1 MTEEVETWDC
11 EPDTQP
17 LLYLF
22 PTHSQAGGNILRK
35 SVLGRILQTKFLNRN
50 FFRSF
55 YETSIFNFFYFLIAY
70 FFLNF
75 RQDIQPWSQEEVT
88 ITSSECEPVSEAVC
102 EVRGEYFA
110 TNWEEKRLN
119 TPFILSKSL
128 YFKISTL
135 GARWGWSGGA
145 TRWSGRSAS
154 SSSSPRAGEQQPVRI
169 LYTCTLHCLLLQA
182 DAIQDTASKVRAP
195 SPMHQLRLELLF
207 FV

>member
-1 MTEEVETWDC
+1 MLEEKVVTVMIRIMIIDDNDAKVVTEEVETWDC

-22 PTHSQAGGNILRK
+22 PTHSQAGGNILHK
-35 SVLGRILQTKFLNRN
+35 SFLGSILQTKFLNRIFFVLFTKHQFLIFS
-50 FFRSF
+50 FFRSP
-55 YETSIFNFFYFLIAY
+55 FFQ
-70 FFLNF
+70 NF

-135 GARWGWSGGA
+135 GAR
-145 TRWSGRSAS
+145 
-154 SSSSPRAGEQQPVRI
+154 
-169 LYTCTLHCLLLQA
+169 
-182 DAIQDTASKVRAP
+182 
-195 SPMHQLRLELLF
+195 
-207 FV
+207 